1 MVRRQTVYWGEFF
14 EMRRAFIWMIALVGC
29 GCGSSRTIQQS
40 GEPKRILPE
49 LATKFINAIN
59 TRYHER
65 IDSGDK
71 IFDVWRDGDKVAANL
86 VSRGKLIRA
95 YRFDGKDGTF
105 YEYNHDLGKCLMKLS
120 KTGENFALANRE
132 IKEPSFDS
140 IDNLEA
146 LRQMLADP
154 KSTIKATENSGITV
168 FNQTH
173 MVVQIDPKT
182 GQVLGISRPTL
193 NGLVTDRF
201 DYPENID
208 PEIFKP
214 SILPNF
220 KVFKYEDDKAAIEN
234 SLKNGLASKTI
245 GTDKVTLLGC
255 FHVAGTGKMS
265 ILWNEFEKSKA
276 IERTP
281 LVTGLLPQQTYS
293 PYSFQANRGKF
304 HHLLAES
311 NKVDLPKNG
320 PIVFERYFLK
330 DELSGGYT
338 VLVTSDVGKTVDL
351 QIPAV
356 KRKLMVEVKDL
367 QGKPRKLFNH
377 KIEYVKLDKVPV
389 TEVYS
394 LDPLYDLCTPPVLD
408 KM

>member
-255 FHVAGTGKMS
+255 FHVAGTPKVS

-276 IERTP
+276 LERPPIVSGLLAQDTITAQSIQP
-281 LVTGLLPQQTYS
+281 QRREFFYRLPGQIVTGL
-293 PYSFQANRGKF
+293 NRGEQMIIEK
-304 HHLLAES
+304 
-311 NKVDLPKNG
+311 
-320 PIVFERYFLK
+320 YQLK
-330 DELSGGYT
+330 DKVSGGYT
-338 VLVTSDVGKTVDL
+338 VIVKNDVGKTVDL

-377 KIEYVKLDKVPV
+377 KIEYVKFDKVPV